1 MIGTTVSISRCY
13 KKNPKFALPRIRLF
27 SSLLLSLIT
36 PHAQAIEITF
46 AELKATEESYVVN
59 TNIDMQLSPMLEDA
73 LNKGVALYF
82 RMEFELM
89 QPRWYWFDKVIA
101 RESQEFKLSYN
112 ALTRQYRLNI
122 GSLYQNFATL
132 HEALAVMSRLRN
144 WAVADR
150 KALHKDTA
158 YAANLRMRLDVSQL
172 PKPFQ
177 VDALAS
183 REWNVSSD
191 WYRFKVLL

>member
-1 MIGTTVSISRCY
+1 MTVSITRCCG
-13 KKNPKFALPRIRLF
+13 KNIELTRIRLL
-27 SSLLLSLIT
+27 STLLLSLAAL
-36 PHAQAIEITF
+36 PAPAIEITF

-59 TNIDMQLSPMLEDA
+59 TNIDMQLSPALEDA
-73 LNKGVALYF
+73 LNRGVALYF
-82 RMEFELM
+82 RVEFELM

-122 GSLYQNFATL
+122 GALHQNFATL
-132 HEALAVMSRLRN
+132 YEALTVMSRLRN
-144 WAVADR
+144 WAVAGR
-150 KALHKDTA
+150 EALHKDNA
-158 YAANLRMRLDVSQL
+158 YVANLRMRLDVSQL

-191 WYRFKVLL
+191 WYRFKVVL

>member
-1 MIGTTVSISRCY
+1 MTGSITRCCE
-13 KKNPKFALPRIRLF
+13 KNSKINLTRTRLLPT
-27 SSLLLSLIT
+27 LLLSLLAL
-36 PHAQAIEITF
+36 PAQAIEITY

-59 TNIDMQLSPMLEDA
+59 TNIDMQLSPVLEDA
-73 LNKGVALYF
+73 LNRGVALHF
-82 RMEFELM
+82 RAEFELM

-101 RESQEFKLSYN
+101 RESQEFRLSYN

-122 GSLYQNFATL
+122 GALYQNFATL
-132 HEALAVMSRLRN
+132 HEALAIMSRLRN

-150 KALHKDTA
+150 KALHKDTV
-158 YAANLRMRLDVSQL
+158 YAANVRMRLDVSQL

-191 WYRFKVLL
+191 WYRFKVVL

>member
-1 MIGTTVSISRCY
+1 MTRL
-13 KKNPKFALPRIRLF
+13 LPVFVL
-27 SSLLLSLIT
+27 SLLAA
-36 PHAQAIEITF
+36 PAHCIEITF
-46 AELKATEESYVVN
+46 AELKANEESYVLN

-73 LNKGVALYF
+73 LNKGVALHF

-89 QPRWYWFDKVIA
+89 QPRWYWFDKVVA
-101 RESQEFKLSYN
+101 REAQEFKLSYN

-122 GSLYQNFATL
+122 GSLHQNFATL
-132 HEALAVMSRLRN
+132 TEALSVMSRLRN

-158 YAANLRMRLDVSQL
+158 YAANLRMRLDISQL

-191 WYRFKVLL
+191 WYRFKVVL